1 VYRALMPLEENL
13 DDMKSFIHN
22 AGHELKTPLA
32 VMRGNLQIIEA
43 EKKYDESLIHSSI
56 KNVDTMNGLIE

>member
-1 VYRALMPLEENL
+1 MPLEENL
-13 DDMKSFIHN
+13 DDMKSYIHN

>member
-1 VYRALMPLEENL
+1 MPLEENL

-22 AGHELKTPLA
+22 AGHELKTPLS